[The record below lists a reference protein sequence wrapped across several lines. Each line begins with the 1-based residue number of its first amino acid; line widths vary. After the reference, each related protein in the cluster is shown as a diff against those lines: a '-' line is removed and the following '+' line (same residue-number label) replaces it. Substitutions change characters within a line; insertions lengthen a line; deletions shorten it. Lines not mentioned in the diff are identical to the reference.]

1 MRQMHI
7 PQISQKEYRK
17 TLTFQCRKISSISY
31 IYVHMKLT
39 SKFLSLAQNNDSI
52 IIIKIFIVA

>member
-1 MRQMHI
+1 MHI

-17 TLTFQCRKISSISY
+17 TLTFRCEKISFISY